1 MRHAGSLLRSAL
13 LVLGALLAA
22 GCATIPPGA
31 GTSPADPWEVYNRH
45 VFDFNDR
52 VDRALTRPL
61 AEFYVGHVPDPVR
74 QCLGGVFNN
83 LGDVP
88 SALNNL
94 LQGKPAAALTDLCR
108 VAINSTVGLL
118 GCFDMA
124 AKMGLAR
131 SDEDFGQ
138 TLGRWGLAAGPYF
151 VWPLLGPSSVRD
163 SVGRVAG
170 FYTDPLDALRPI
182 DLRNALAVARLIDT
196 RAQLLPAERVMRA
209 AALDWYEFVRDSY
222 LLRRASL
229 VHDGDP
235 PRAPDDFDDEAPTEA
250 PRAPAPAPTAATPA
264 SAASAGSSPPARA
277 DQSDA
282 VPARWEQ

>member
-1 MRHAGSLLRSAL
+1 MRSVGSAWRSAL
-13 LVLGALLAA
+13 LALCALLAA

-31 GTSPADPWEVYNRH
+31 GTNPADPWEVYNRH

-52 VDRALTRPL
+52 VDRALTRPV
-61 AEFYVGHVPDPVR
+61 AEFYVDHVPEPLR

-83 LGDVP
+83 LSELP

-94 LQGKPAAALTDLCR
+94 LQAKPAAALTDLCR

-118 GCFDMA
+118 GCFDVA

-182 DLRNALAVARLIDT
+182 NLRNALAVTRLIDT

-209 AALDWYEFVRDSY
+209 AALDWYQFVRDTY
-222 LLRRASL
+222 LLRRFSL

-235 PRAPDDFDDEAPTEA
+235 PRQPDDFDDEAPAEA
-250 PRAPAPAPTAATPA
+250 PRAPAPAATDAA
-264 SAASAGSSPPARA
+264 PAR
-277 DQSDA
+277 
-282 VPARWEQ
+282 